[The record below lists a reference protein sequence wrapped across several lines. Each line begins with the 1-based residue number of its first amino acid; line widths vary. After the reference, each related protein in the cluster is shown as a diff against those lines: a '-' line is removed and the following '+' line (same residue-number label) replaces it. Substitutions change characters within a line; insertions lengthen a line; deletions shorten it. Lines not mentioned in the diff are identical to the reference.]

1 MIGVWTT
8 PEVEAV
14 LLMIFLPLGKVS
26 SIKFSQG
33 LLQTQYSSLI
43 LVIKSV
49 KVKQLIS
56 PATILTLRLVKAQK
70 LSLLTS

>member
-1 MIGVWTT
+1 MTGVWTT
-8 PEVEAV
+8 PEVEAE

-56 PATILTLRLVKAQK
+56 PATILTLMLVKAQK